1 MKRKPL
7 MGLTLGDAT
16 GIGSE
21 LVAKSLQSEEIRQL
35 ATWVLVGDERVFQQG
50 QAIAG
55 VSVSYQ
61 KIDTIDQIDSE
72 DQIYFIDLQNLSTDS
87 YTLGQ
92 LSIDSGKATGE
103 TLTFV
108 LKLAQQKNV
117 GRFRLCSY

>member
-21 LVAKSLQSEEIRQL
+21 LVAKSLQSGEIRQL

-61 KIDTIDQIDSE
+61 K
-72 DQIYFIDLQNLSTDS
+72 
-87 YTLGQ
+87 
-92 LSIDSGKATGE
+92 K
-103 TLTFV
+103 
-108 LKLAQQKNV
+108 
-117 GRFRLCSY
+117 